1 MKTKSKF
8 NIIDTFVILII
19 LALIAGIVLFALYK
33 GGIILSGK
41 EKKQITY
48 TVCIYGIED
57 EKLSSF
63 AEGNDILNSSTFQ
76 SVGKITKTDSKKHMI
91 TENTAYKGEND
102 GEYVLGTTE
111 SSALY
116 DVYITVTATSGV
128 DERGIAYIDSQKI
141 VTGAS
146 VYIRSGNY
154 AAQGFI
160 TDFSIG

>member
-19 LALIAGIVLFALYK
+19 LAMIAGIVLFALYK

-146 VYIRSGNY
+146 VYVRSGNY

>member
-19 LALIAGIVLFALYK
+19 LALIAGTVLFALYR

-48 TVCIYGIED
+48 TVCIYGIEED
-57 EKLSSF
+57 LISSF
-63 AEGNDILNSSTFQ
+63 AKGNDILNSSTFK
-76 SVGKITKTDSKKHMI
+76 SVGKIVKTDYKKHMI

-102 GEYVLGTTE
+102 GEFVLGRTE
-111 SSALY
+111 SSGLY
-116 DVYITVTATSGV
+116 DVYITITGTSDI

-141 VTGAS
+141 ITGAS
-146 VYIRSGNY
+146 VYVRSGNY

>member
-48 TVCIYGIED
+48 TVCIYGIEE

-116 DVYITVTATSGV
+116 DVYITVTATSSV

>member
-48 TVCIYGIED
+48 TVCIYGIEE

-102 GEYVLGTTE
+102 GEYVLRRTE
-111 SSALY
+111 SFELH
-116 DVYITVTATSGV
+116 DVYITVTATASV